1 MIGSYPPDGPLPPR
15 VREVLTGAA
24 RGETMRE
31 TALRLHVS
39 ASTVD
44 KQRQV
49 AVSRLGARNL
59 ANAIAVAAR
68 QGLLD
73 E

>member
-15 VREVLTGAA
+15 VREVLNGAA

-31 TALRLHVS
+31 TASRLHIS
-39 ASTVD
+39 APTVD
-44 KQRQV
+44 KQRRV
-49 AVSRLGARNL
+49 AIQRLGARNL
-59 ANAIAVAAR
+59 PNAIALAAR

-73 E
+73 P